1 VADQP
6 QHAKRIEELK
16 ALILA
21 WEKELGAPEMP
32 LTLANPKPKEV
43 NLNGTMRRP
52 DQWQPAWIR
61 KKYFE

>member
-1 VADQP
+1 
-6 QHAKRIEELK
+6 
-16 ALILA
+16 
-21 WEKELGAPEMP
+21 MP
-32 LTLANPKPKEV
+32 LTSANPKPKEV